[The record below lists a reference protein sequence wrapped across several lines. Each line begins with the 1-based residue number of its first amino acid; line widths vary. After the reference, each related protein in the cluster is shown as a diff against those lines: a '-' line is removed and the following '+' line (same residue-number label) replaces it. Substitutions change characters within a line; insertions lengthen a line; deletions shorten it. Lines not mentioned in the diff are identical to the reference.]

1 MTFTGDAA
9 RVAAVV
15 DGATCTVTLFAQS
28 SGCAFFLVTVYVRLH
43 CPGVVVRTRI

>member
-1 MTFTGDAA
+1 MTIEKDAA

-28 SGCAFFLVTVYVRLH
+28 NGCAFFL
-43 CPGVVVRTRI
+43 

>member
-1 MTFTGDAA
+1 MTIDKDVA

-28 SGCAFFLVTVYVRLH
+28 LGCAFFLFYIST
-43 CPGVVVRTRI
+43 I